1 MQFLTQPGIHGPPCP
16 VTDRSESA
24 RDFQN
29 FVGLGPVRDLEIF
42 IGPGQ
47 VRTVRSQVSKF
58 FLVLV
63 RTGPRTNRF
72 WSVDPWTQRFIFW
85 CKMILILISESTSD
99 GKKRPRT
106 AFTPEQVKRLES
118 EFQSNKYL
126 SVGKR
131 LELSRSLKLTET
143 QVKIENSKSK

>member
-1 MQFLTQPGIHGPPCP
+1 MIRLKRNHQVIFHQER
-16 VTDRSESA
+16 RSFRLKSSFFNKITN
-24 RDFQN
+24 D
-29 FVGLGPVRDLEIF
+29 IF
-42 IGPGQ
+42 
-47 VRTVRSQVSKF
+47 
-58 FLVLV
+58 
-63 RTGPRTNRF
+63 
-72 WSVDPWTQRFIFW
+72 
-85 CKMILILISESTSD
+85 SESTSD

-143 QVKIENSKSK
+143 QVNIDVLPLERYSRHRVECDRHRFEQNKSKLEFFAKLNSSILSMTNRELSVFSINKLKMCKFHPN

>member
-1 MQFLTQPGIHGPPCP
+1 M
-16 VTDRSESA
+16 
-24 RDFQN
+24 
-29 FVGLGPVRDLEIF
+29 
-42 IGPGQ
+42 
-47 VRTVRSQVSKF
+47 K
-58 FLVLV
+58 
-63 RTGPRTNRF
+63 
-72 WSVDPWTQRFIFW
+72 
-85 CKMILILISESTSD
+85 KMIRSKRNHQVIFHQEISSFRLKRLFFNKIFDVTNDIFSESTSD

-143 QVKIENSKSK
+143 QVNIGVFTSEITKPLK

>member
-1 MQFLTQPGIHGPPCP
+1 MPEPTNLTVSTVSSSSSEGECEKDDSIEKKSTSPG
-16 VTDRSESA
+16 
-24 RDFQN
+24 N
-29 FVGLGPVRDLEIF
+29 FSTGKLIVF
-42 IGPGQ
+42 Y
-47 VRTVRSQVSKF
+47 SKI
-58 FLVLV
+58 L
-63 RTGPRTNRF
+63 
-72 WSVDPWTQRFIFW
+72 WY
-85 CKMILILISESTSD
+85 KMILIAFSESTSD

-143 QVKIENSKSK
+143 QVNIEFIEQTNRI

>member
-1 MQFLTQPGIHGPPCP
+1 MAVLGSNVHFLSKITN
-16 VTDRSESA
+16 D
-24 RDFQN
+24 
-29 FVGLGPVRDLEIF
+29 IF
-42 IGPGQ
+42 
-47 VRTVRSQVSKF
+47 
-58 FLVLV
+58 
-63 RTGPRTNRF
+63 
-72 WSVDPWTQRFIFW
+72 
-85 CKMILILISESTSD
+85 SESTSD

-143 QVKIENSKSK
+143 QVNIDVLPL